1 LPAIIDYSS
10 VQARMKSAGLVC
22 NYHNSGA
29 FGFSAKSKVIIYGWI
44 GPGDATIKPT
54 LLEQVKMVTAPYES
68 NLAQLAALVW
78 ETVLPGTVW
87 IMPMSHWH
95 FELHDG
101 SRDWMPQALQEISV
115 DPKQLEDRA
124 DGSALEFV
132 IAEKESFTRL
142 LTGLFTN
149 LRVSDFLLAFPDRP
163 VVCMVHHHKQL
174 WWQTTDPMLAG
185 AIDAQFTP
193 GQ

>member
-1 LPAIIDYSS
+1 
-10 VQARMKSAGLVC
+10 MKLTGLVC

-29 FGFSAKSKVIIYGWI
+29 FGFPSKSTVIIRGWI
-44 GPGDATIKPT
+44 GPADATIKPA
-54 LLEQVKMVTAPYES
+54 LLDHVKMVAAPCES
-68 NLAQLAALVW
+68 NLAQLAARVW
-78 ETVLPGTVW
+78 QTALPGTVW

-101 SRDWMPQALQEISV
+101 SRDWMPAVLQEISV
-115 DPKQLEDRA
+115 DPKQLEERA
-124 DGSALEFV
+124 DGTALEFV
-132 IAEKESFTRL
+132 VSEKDSFTRL
-142 LTGLFTN
+142 LTGLLTN
-149 LRVSDFLLAFPDRP
+149 LRVSDFLLAFQDRP

-174 WWQTTDPMLAG
+174 WWQTTDATVAD